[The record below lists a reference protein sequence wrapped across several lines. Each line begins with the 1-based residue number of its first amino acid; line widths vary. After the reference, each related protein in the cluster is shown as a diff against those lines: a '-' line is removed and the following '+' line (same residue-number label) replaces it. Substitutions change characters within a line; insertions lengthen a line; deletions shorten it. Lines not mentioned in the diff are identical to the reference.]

1 MRFDFLD
8 APKPVEFVRC
18 RTYWK
23 VCRRP
28 VSNRNTAARHPAF
41 HKNRTKEKQSR
52 RSNNRQFPTNHH
64 NRQTRTDLVGEKDFP
79 HIFEKMSLEKEM
91 GEESPKDVAAEAA
104 AAAAAA
110 SVAEDNG
117 ERPMTHFRLYSVHYL
132 LTLTIDVSRM
142 QKQVP

>member
-1 MRFDFLD
+1 
-8 APKPVEFVRC
+8 
-18 RTYWK
+18 
-23 VCRRP
+23 
-28 VSNRNTAARHPAF
+28 
-41 HKNRTKEKQSR
+41 
-52 RSNNRQFPTNHH
+52 
-64 NRQTRTDLVGEKDFP
+64 
-79 HIFEKMSLEKEM
+79 M